1 MIEYYYHPILGLQ
14 YSYHN
19 PTLIV
24 DTSKIPEGVTLGEF
38 ISNWKNLI
46 ISHGVEFT
54 DAITQLPTKII
65 SNK

>member
-14 YSYHN
+14 YSYHE
-19 PTLIV
+19 PILVI
-24 DTSKIPEGVTLGEF
+24 DMCEIPEEVTLGEF
-38 ISNWKNLI
+38 ISNWKNLTM
-46 ISHGVEFT
+46 SHGIEFT